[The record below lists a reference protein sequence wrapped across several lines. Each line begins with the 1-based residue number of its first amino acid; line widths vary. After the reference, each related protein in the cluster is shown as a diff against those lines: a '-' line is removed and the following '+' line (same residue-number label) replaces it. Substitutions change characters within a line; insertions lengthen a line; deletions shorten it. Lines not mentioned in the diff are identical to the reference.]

1 MEMVEEDVL
10 EFVVAHK
17 RKYSIEHLWY
27 QDKDEKVT
35 IGVSDFL
42 AKDVG
47 EILRV
52 ILPHAEDEFAEDD
65 EMFSIW
71 TADEKISFRAP
82 FSGSVMEV
90 NGEVEINPELINES
104 AYDLGWMIIMEPH
117 HLDMEIFLEPEEYV
131 GALAEL

>member
-1 MEMVEEDVL
+1 MVEDEIL
-10 EFVVAHK
+10 EFVVAHR

-27 QDKDEKVT
+27 QDKEDKVT

-52 ILPHAEDEFAEDD
+52 ILPHAEDEFAEYD

-71 TADEKISFRAP
+71 TAEEKISFRSP
-82 FSGSVMEV
+82 FSGSV
-90 NGEVEINPELINES
+90 I
-104 AYDLGWMIIMEPH
+104 
-117 HLDMEIFLEPEEYV
+117 
-131 GALAEL
+131 